1 MLPACSGPS
10 PSQPVATA
18 AQRGCECT
26 KGPLFDKLDVITSC
40 RILCMAVR
48 LYEQDWIKLRLQEAA
63 FDKIAR
69 EHRTALVEVERHG
82 KINHRLRMS
91 ISRILQCF
99 SNWNQSV
106 ESSEGIFGQMMG
118 IAMLDDSL
126 RFGKWST
133 LVRVSEADFS
143 TMMNKLKSM
152 RNDLN
157 WRTERLDLAEKH
169 LQQVTKQFDIER
181 FALEALLRDFSA
193 CWTPCKVK
201 AIYRVVN
208 DILWRM
214 IGRQENALT
223 RAHGYYFLAQ
233 PCVLKYHLGSVSFLH
248 TDASPDSVR
257 LEVMRIR
264 KFVTLTEVQRL
275 LWRVKMCYTFDI
287 KDSILQTDLEIFRA
301 WIGTSE
307 MVKDWLYDLTG
318 DDVLGPVV
326 SSILAFLGLRWVN
339 DGTLNMAKV

>member
-1 MLPACSGPS
+1 
-10 PSQPVATA
+10 
-18 AQRGCECT
+18 
-26 KGPLFDKLDVITSC
+26 
-40 RILCMAVR
+40 
-48 LYEQDWIKLRLQEAA
+48 
-63 FDKIAR
+63 
-69 EHRTALVEVERHG
+69 
-82 KINHRLRMS
+82 MS

-106 ESSEGIFGQMMG
+106 ESSEGIFGQVMG

-193 CWTPCKVK
+193 YWTPCKVK

-214 IGRQENALT
+214 MGSQENALT
-223 RAHGYYFLAQ
+223 RTHGYYFLAQ

-248 TDASPDSVR
+248 TEASQGSVR
-257 LEVMRIR
+257 WEVMRIS

-287 KDSILQTDLEIFRA
+287 QDNILQTDLDIFRA

-339 DGTLNMAKV
+339 DGTLNMEKV

>member
-1 MLPACSGPS
+1 M
-10 PSQPVATA
+10 
-18 AQRGCECT
+18 
-26 KGPLFDKLDVITSC
+26 FDKLDVITSC
-40 RILCMAVR
+40 RILCMTVR
-48 LYEQDWIKLRLQEAA
+48 LYEQDWIKLRMQEAA

-69 EHRTALVEVERHG
+69 AHRTALVEVERHG

-106 ESSEGIFGQMMG
+106 ESSEGIFGQVMG

-181 FALEALLRDFSA
+181 FALEALLRDF
-193 CWTPCKVK
+193 
-201 AIYRVVN
+201 
-208 DILWRM
+208 
-214 IGRQENALT
+214 
-223 RAHGYYFLAQ
+223 
-233 PCVLKYHLGSVSFLH
+233 LH
-248 TDASPDSVR
+248 TGRP
-257 LEVMRIR
+257 
-264 KFVTLTEVQRL
+264 
-275 LWRVKMCYTFDI
+275 VKSRPST
-287 KDSILQTDLEIFRA
+287 A
-301 WIGTSE
+301 WSTTYCG
-307 MVKDWLYDLTG
+307 G
-318 DDVLGPVV
+318 
-326 SSILAFLGLRWVN
+326 
-339 DGTLNMAKV
+339 